1 MPLPNIQISGR
12 GMDVTGPMK
21 KYVEEKLNKYERV
34 FDLATSI
41 EVEFSENVAA
51 RGVDND
57 FNLEIMMTL
66 PKTVARVEK
75 SGSDVY
81 AIVDE
86 ATDVIYRKVKR
97 YKEKLRQWEGSS
109 PWKVDEGEMADNS
122 GDFEEFDFITYV
134 PKIVRRKKIKDCK
147 PMSEAEAIERMEM
160 LGYDSFLFK
169 NMQTGLFS
177 LVYRRKRGG
186 YGIVEPCEE

>member
-1 MPLPNIQISGR
+1 MALPNVRISGH
-12 GMDVTGPMK
+12 GMEVTDAMK

-41 EVEFSENVAA
+41 DVEFVENVAA
-51 RGVDND
+51 RGVDTD
-57 FNLEIMMTL
+57 FKVEIMMAL
-66 PKTVARVEK
+66 PRTVARVEK
-75 SGSDVY
+75 SGSDIY

-86 ATDVIYRKVKR
+86 TTDVIYRKVKR

-109 PWKVDEGEMADNS
+109 PWKVEEGEI
-122 GDFEEFDFITYV
+122 GDVSEDFDFITYI
-134 PKIVRRKKIKDCK
+134 PKIVRRKKLEDCR

-160 LGYDSFLFK
+160 LGYDTFLFK
-169 NMQTGLFS
+169 NMETGVYS
-177 LVYRRKRGG
+177 LVYKRKRGG